1 VSHDTLIRFVFFVYF
16 LMFIHL
22 RHKDTAIMLS
32 VSKYSNVLIK
42 IDIALRLLTNQ
53 VYLSYLK
60 HACNLYI
67 MYFPG
72 LYF

>member
-1 VSHDTLIRFVFFVYF
+1 
-16 LMFIHL
+16 
-22 RHKDTAIMLS
+22 MLS

>member
-1 VSHDTLIRFVFFVYF
+1 MCHVIRFIFFVYF

-42 IDIALRLLTNQ
+42 KDIALRKLLTYQIN
-53 VYLSYLK
+53 LGYLK
-60 HACNLYI
+60 HSLQLI
-67 MYFPG
+67 
-72 LYF
+72 